1 MTTNDALA
9 CRLAN
14 WTVGLTP
21 EAIPEETRHAAR
33 RSIVD
38 TVAVAIGGST
48 VELAAGLRAH
58 AAAEYPGSDCT
69 LLGTDE
75 TASAVGAALVN
86 GHASHVLDFDDTS
99 YAGIIHGSTVM
110 LPALLSVAERE
121 KSSGLAFETAFV
133 AASEVAYGVG
143 LTLSKSHYMRGWWAS
158 GTCGGI
164 GAAAGAAKLLQLD
177 DVQTA
182 NAIGMAAVNAFGMI
196 GVAGTASKPLLAG
209 RAASMATEVAYLAKT
224 GFNAPVAAFEDR
236 RGFLALMNG
245 GEQHAIGLAELGKTW
260 RLVDPGVLFKRYPVC
275 SAAQAAGEMTE
286 RLISDN
292 ELGFDDIA
300 EVQCDVTELVDISLV
315 YDRPKS
321 PEEAQ
326 FSMPFA
332 LGAIIADGRLGPEH
346 LDPERMRDPRLVAA
360 MEKVVKRRSDDVD
373 TPEMR
378 ERYPEGA
385 RVTIKTTAGAEHS
398 GYLGAP
404 TGMPENPLSDEAL
417 GQKFHDCAKL
427 AAWSQD
433 RSDAVLAGLWS
444 LKSADDIN
452 RIFKG
457 SVS

>member
-1 MTTNDALA
+1 MTTNDTIA
-9 CRLAN
+9 CRFADWAAELA
-14 WTVGLTP
+14 P
-21 EAIPEETRHAAR
+21 ETIPEEVRHAAR
-33 RSIVD
+33 RCIVD

-48 VELAAGLRAH
+48 VEMATNLRAH

-99 YAGIIHGSTVM
+99 YAGIVHGSTIM
-110 LPALLSVAERE
+110 LPALLSVAQRE

-143 LTLSKSHYMRGWWAS
+143 LTLSKSHYMKGWWAS

-164 GAAAGAAKLLQLD
+164 GAAAGAAKLLELD
-177 DVQTA
+177 AEQTA
-182 NAIGMAAVNAFGMI
+182 NAISMAAVNAFGMI
-196 GVAGTASKPLLAG
+196 GVLGTAAKPLLAG
-209 RAASMATEVAYLAKT
+209 RAASMATEVAYLAKA
-224 GFNAPVAAFEDR
+224 GFNSPKAAFEDR
-236 RGFLALMNG
+236 RGFLALMNDG
-245 GEQHAIGLAELGKTW
+245 QQHAVGLAELGKTW
-260 RLVDPGVLFKRYPVC
+260 RLVDPGILFKRYPVC
-275 SAAQAAGEMTE
+275 SAVQAAGEMTE
-286 RLISDN
+286 RLIGDN
-292 ELGFDDIA
+292 NLGFDDIA
-300 EVQCDVTELVDISLV
+300 EVRCDVTELVDISLV

-346 LDPERMRDPRLVAA
+346 LDPERLRDPRLLAA
-360 MEKVVKRRSDDVD
+360 MEKVVKRQSDDVD

-378 ERYPEGA
+378 ERCPEGA
-385 RVTIKTTAGAEHS
+385 RVTIKTTAGTEHS

-404 TGMPENPLSDEAL
+404 TGMPETPLSDEAL

-433 RSDAVLAGLWS
+433 RTDAVLAGLWS
-444 LKSADDIN
+444 LKSTVDIN
-452 RIFKG
+452 RIFEEAL
-457 SVS
+457 S